1 MSHVLTLQ
9 TEGVLVGRSKEIREI
24 CFKKMNIYICIYI
37 YIYSFRKASTLKCMS
52 KRAINII

>member
-37 YIYSFRKASTLKCMS
+37 YIASGKQAHSNVCLKG
-52 KRAINII
+52 R

>member
-24 CFKKMNIYICIYI
+24 CFKKMNIYIYIYVYI
-37 YIYSFRKASTLKCMS
+37 YIASGKQAHSNVCLKG
-52 KRAINII
+52 R